1 MLEQY
6 SWAFYRERRLTLS
19 IIPHEHPQ
27 LHFFQHHYFDLPL
40 LFILP
45 FISAITQYHLDNDER
60 ISRHRPDVLFHP
72 PLQAAAWVSHCF
84 TERSLVSEDLWLSM
98 QHAVVSFSL
107 KLELFC
113 EIRHLF
119 IFARARGARR
129 IASDSVGRT
138 PVYGPCLAET

>member
-1 MLEQY
+1 M
-6 SWAFYRERRLTLS
+6 
-19 IIPHEHPQ
+19 
-27 LHFFQHHYFDLPL
+27 
-40 LFILP
+40 
-45 FISAITQYHLDNDER
+45 SAITQYHLDNDQR
-60 ISRHRPDVLFHP
+60 ISRHRPEVLFHP